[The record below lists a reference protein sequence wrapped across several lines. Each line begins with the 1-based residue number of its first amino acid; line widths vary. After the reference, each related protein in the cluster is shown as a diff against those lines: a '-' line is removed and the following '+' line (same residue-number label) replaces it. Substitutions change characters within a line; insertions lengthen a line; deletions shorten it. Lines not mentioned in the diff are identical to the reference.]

1 MDENDTSGYVAVGTP
16 LIEQDAEYLAELIRK
31 HSIPL
36 KLEDSPS
43 SPLAD
48 EGRSWFVMVQPK
60 HRLWA
65 LEIRSNEFAEPA
77 PGEKTLLPEK
87 PGKKRGGR
95 PWGRTAVM
103 GVAGAL
109 MGMRVG
115 VKLRGGGLATLAVGG
130 AVALLAVA
138 ASLLFSGGQP
148 KQASDDSAQEVAE
161 DETPER
167 KDSTTDSTEEAT

>member
-1 MDENDTSGYVAVGTP
+1 MNGTDDTSGYVAVGTP

-31 HSIPL
+31 QNIPL
-36 KLEDSPS
+36 KLQNSPE
-43 SPLAD
+43 SPLAE
-48 EGRSWFVMVQPK
+48 EGRSWFVMVQPR

-65 LEIRSNEFAEPA
+65 LEIRSHDFAEPA

-87 PGKKRGGR
+87 PKKSRGR

-138 ASLLFSGGQP
+138 ASLLFSGNQTKP
-148 KQASDDSAQEVAE
+148 SSEDTAQEATE
-161 DETPER
+161 DESDNRKKSPE
-167 KDSTTDSTEEAT
+167 DEA